1 MHLGM
6 IGGFG
11 PAATSDYYLRLVAA
25 AEQEGVPL
33 RLTIVH
39 GDMRSVLER
48 ISAGNLESQL
58 DLFARQAEALRAVGA
73 DVAILVSLSQH
84 VWLDE
89 IAARTS
95 LPFCSLLTALADH
108 IARTGIERV
117 GVIGSSQAMSDNVL
131 GAYGG
136 LDCLVPEDDEVRTT
150 LHRTYF
156 EIALTRRCTDAQR
169 AVFDT
174 AARQLMDRGAEMILL
189 GGTDLS
195 IAYAE
200 TPPGFPAID
209 PVQVHVDSL
218 RPILSA

>member
-25 AEQEGVPL
+25 AEQDGVPL

-48 ISAGNLESQL
+48 ISAGDLESQL
-58 DLFARQAEALRAVGA
+58 DLFARQADALGAVGA

-95 LPFCSLLTALADH
+95 LPFCSLLTALSNH
-108 IARTGIERV
+108 IARTGFERV
-117 GVIGSSQAMSDNVL
+117 GVIGSSQAMSGNVL
-131 GAYGG
+131 GAYDG
-136 LDCLVPEDDEVRTT
+136 LDCLIPEDEEGRAI

-156 EIALTRRCTDAQR
+156 EIALTRRCSEAQR
-169 AVFDT
+169 AVFD
-174 AARQLMDRGAEMILL
+174 AAASRLMDRGAEAILL

-195 IAYAE
+195 IAYAK

-209 PVQVHVDSL
+209 PVEVHVESL